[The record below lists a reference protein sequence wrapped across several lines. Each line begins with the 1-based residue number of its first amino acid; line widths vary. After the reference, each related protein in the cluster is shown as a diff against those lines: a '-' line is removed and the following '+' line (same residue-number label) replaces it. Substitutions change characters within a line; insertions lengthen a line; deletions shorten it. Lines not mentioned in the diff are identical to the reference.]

1 MSVLLFD
8 LSDWSQIELTG
19 KDRQPFLN
27 GFCTNDVKKL
37 ASGEGCEAFLSNIKG
52 RVIGHI
58 QVFAD
63 DRRLCLESEP
73 GQAAAVIEH
82 LDRYL
87 ISEDVQLVDRTND
100 WGLLLIVGDDAP
112 AVLES
117 CGLCPSERV
126 PQHFG
131 AHVVLQ
137 GIDSSASLRRGDFT
151 SQPNWTISADRETIG
166 GLQSQLVAAGAVVSD
181 RTTFESQR
189 IEHGYPL
196 FGIDLSEDNLIHESA
211 RVRQAVSFTKG
222 CYLGQEPI
230 ARLDS
235 LGHVNRHLCRLRI
248 ATSTTVAAGARVLQ
262 SKDGEQSE
270 VGHVTSAAPMSS
282 DIAGDE
288 AVAIA
293 LVKRDAALA
302 GTELLV
308 ELADSSTA
316 AATVAAAT

>member
-1 MSVLLFD
+1 MSVQLFE

-19 KDRQPFLN
+19 KERQSFLN

-37 ASGEGCEAFLSNIKG
+37 APGEGCEAFLSNIKG

-58 QVFAD
+58 HVFAD

-100 WGLLLIVGDDAP
+100 WGLLLLVGDDGP
-112 AVLES
+112 GLLES
-117 CGLCPSERV
+117 CGLCPSQQV
-126 PQHFG
+126 PQRVG
-131 AHVVLQ
+131 AHVALH
-137 GIDSSASLRRGDFT
+137 GTDSPASLRRGDFT
-151 SQPNWTISADRETIG
+151 TESCWTISADRETIG
-166 GLQSQLVAAGAVVSD
+166 TLQGRLVGAGAVVSD
-181 RTTFESQR
+181 RAMFESLR

-196 FGIDLSEDNLIHESA
+196 FGIDLSEENLVHESD
-211 RVRQAVSFTKG
+211 RVSQAVSFTKG

-248 ATSTTVAAGARVLQ
+248 ATSTNVIAGARVLQ
-262 SKDGEQSE
+262 SKDGEPSE
-270 VGHVTSAAPMSS
+270 VGHVTSAAATTS
-282 DIAGDE
+282 DEIA
-288 AVAIA
+288 AIA
-293 LVKRDAALA
+293 LLKRDAALA
-302 GTELLV
+302 GTELSV

-316 AATVAAAT
+316 AATVVAAT